1 VVVAVGVAGA
11 CSNGS
16 STPSQ
21 PTSSAPHPQPP
32 AAKPGPLRLT
42 TAPSAV
48 VRLCRSLERKGGV
61 PTLCPTILP
70 APPPDARPTRKLYLQ
85 TLGLPHYGGIDLRY
99 GVPAAA
105 YGFADP
111 RSFVHF
117 GLIFG
122 YLARELIPVG
132 TVRNLGERRFGRF
145 RGDLVY
151 DASISY
157 FSHHLTF
164 LFDYRGH
171 RYIATLHAWRPFLQ
185 PEAALRAIVKG
196 LRG

>member
-1 VVVAVGVAGA
+1 M
-11 CSNGS
+11 
-16 STPSQ
+16 
-21 PTSSAPHPQPP
+21 
-32 AAKPGPLRLT
+32 
-42 TAPSAV
+42 
-48 VRLCRSLERKGGV
+48 
-61 PTLCPTILP
+61 
-70 APPPDARPTRKLYLQ
+70 Q

-105 YGFADP
+105 YGFANP

-171 RYIATLHAWRPFLQ
+171 RYIATLHAWRPFSQ
-185 PEAALRAIVKG
+185 PEAALGAIVKG